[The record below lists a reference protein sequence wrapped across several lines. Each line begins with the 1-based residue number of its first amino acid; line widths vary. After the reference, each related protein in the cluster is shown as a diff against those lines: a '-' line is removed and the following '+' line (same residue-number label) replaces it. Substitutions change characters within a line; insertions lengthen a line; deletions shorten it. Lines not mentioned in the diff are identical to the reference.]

1 MGLVECGCVVRT
13 VREKRESYNAVL
25 GTLLSEDQGEDSPE
39 AHILSHLPAMA
50 VSRMGRPS
58 LSKMGMSWSAGVV
71 SVLDGNTMGR
81 ISEMIGSSDDMA
93 ENIQQEMRD
102 QCHSR
107 RPGTAS
113 NSEVLLASRSAVD
126 ASSGCPQR
134 VSFEVGEGGVEGEA
148 QLGRRASD
156 AVQVGFGTL

>member
-1 MGLVECGCVVRT
+1 MGV
-13 VREKRESYNAVL
+13 
-25 GTLLSEDQGEDSPE
+25 
-39 AHILSHLPAMA
+39 
-50 VSRMGRPS
+50 
-58 LSKMGMSWSAGVV
+58 SWSAGVV

-93 ENIQQEMRD
+93 ENIQRKLRE
-102 QCHSR
+102 QCHSW

-134 VSFEVGEGGVEGEA
+134 VSFWVGEGGVEDEA
-148 QLGRRASD
+148 
-156 AVQVGFGTL
+156 